1 MSLSCDFTH
10 RELDIPTRTYAETTR
25 KGVIVPQAGNS
36 TGFPLANLAKYANTL
51 FTATIEEGDQV
62 EDANGTNYEV
72 PNITPY
78 WVGDRFEFY
87 VCELI
92 ETQSVTLKTLTLG
105 AQDTVTGW
113 YAESYANTT
122 ITMNIAVKGSSR
134 VQTVLGYHNKYEYSG
149 LTSAI
154 VHVGDQ
160 ITDEYGDTY
169 KIIQVTAYPTKRLTA
184 FNYSVCALVKKEYAN
199 RPTTSGTWHLD
210 SETLKTD
217 SRWRHKDYLDDYLT
231 AANLKEDN
239 GATNA
244 SYITCFNDDELP
256 ISQIFLT
263 KAVDLVFS
271 VGKENAVP
279 KQNAFHYPYA
289 FEESVPITVC
299 AIDKA
304 GITATNL
311 NEQAEQEIRRIVST
325 YPLGSIREI
334 TSSKP
339 AEIDLGETKLYT
351 QTVTISYTRVNDD
364 YTPTYPVFDYGIA
377 FIYEGDRVSGG
388 SEGTWTLSAGA
399 GSTCTQTITSDNNL
413 YLNQT
418 VFGAD
423 SSTIN
428 GTNLALSYTTTYK
441 KVRWRY
447 KTSGAATAKIVLTFS
462 DASTQTV
469 LAESVSGTFTMGT
482 ETITTGKTV
491 DHITLYACDG
501 VGTVTYDFVE
511 IYTGSYI
518 LPNCTVIEPPV
529 MVNDALIEIPG
540 RVGSVNQVLG
550 SQSMEVTMECDL
562 DMEPAALTWKR
573 PQTTAGKTDVNN
585 QDVLLELHHRGSF
598 YENWTWLDI
607 GNPAMQFKARLIEMH
622 PSYTGESGKVR
633 LKWREYRHGGASGET
648 ASERFGL
655 SL

>member
-1 MSLSCDFTH
+1 MSLSCNITH
-10 RELDIPTRTYAETTR
+10 RELDIPTRTYVETTR
-25 KGVIVPQAGNS
+25 KGVIVPQGSNS

-62 EDANGTNYEV
+62 THADGTNYEV

-122 ITMNIAVKGSSR
+122 ITMNIAVKGSSHI
-134 VQTVLGYHNKYEYSG
+134 QTVLGYHNKYEYSG

-154 VHVGDQ
+154 VHVGGQ
-160 ITDEYGDTY
+160 ITDAYGDTY
-169 KIIQVTAYPTKRLTA
+169 KIIQVTSYPTKRLTA
-184 FNYSVCALVKKEYAN
+184 FNYSVCALIKTEYAN

-217 SRWRHKDYLDDYLT
+217 PRWRHKDYLDDYLT
-231 AANLKEDN
+231 AGNLKEDN

-299 AIDKA
+299 AVDKA

-311 NEQAEQEIRRIVST
+311 IEQAEQEIRRIVST

-334 TSSKP
+334 SSSKP
-339 AEIDLGETKLYT
+339 AEIDLGETKLCT

-377 FIYEGDRVSGG
+377 FIYEGDRLAGG
-388 SEGTWTLSAGA
+388 AEGTWTESG
-399 GSTCTQTITSDNNL
+399 GGTTVVNSENNL
-413 YLNQT
+413 EVAGDST
-418 VFGAD
+418 VTTVTA
-423 SSTIN
+423 
-428 GTNLALSYTTTYK
+428 GTNLQLNTTTYGK
-441 KVRWRY
+441 CRIRY
-447 KTSGAATAKIVLTFS
+447 KTASGATLTVTTDDETLLSAVSSATW
-462 DASTQTV
+462 TV
-469 LAESVSGTFTMGT
+469 AN
-482 ETITTGKTV
+482 
-491 DHITLYACDG
+491 ITLTGGNMLDHFTIHNASHA
-501 VGTVTYDFVE
+501 GTAYVDFIE
-511 IYTGSYI
+511 IYTGTYI

-529 MVNDALIEIPG
+529 MVNDALIDIPG

-550 SQSMEVTMECDL
+550 SQSMEVTMEADL

-573 PQTTAGKTDVNN
+573 PQTTAGKTDANN
-585 QDVLLELHHRGSF
+585 QDVLLELNHRGSF

-622 PSYTGESGKVR
+622 PSYTGEAGKVR
-633 LKWREYRHGGASGET
+633 LVWREYRHGGASGET